1 MLKWLMVTIE
11 DYHVCLINQYY
22 FDMEYCISLE
32 TFNNNNNNS
41 SNGYNNGN
49 NNNCSN
55 N

>member
-22 FDMEYCISLE
+22 FDMEHCISLE
-32 TFNNNNNNS
+32 TFNNNNNS

-49 NNNCSN
+49 SNNCSN

>member
-32 TFNNNNNNS
+32 TFNNNNNS

-49 NNNCSN
+49 SNNCSN